1 VVLKCL
7 LKALVNICAVFPF
20 LARSI
25 CAATIIWQYN
35 FSMDIHEGK
44 QKFIEAWGRLAGSW
58 SIPPAMAQMHAL
70 LLIAPEPLTAE
81 QVKEQLDISSGN
93 VSMNLRA
100 LMDWGLV
107 YRESRNAERKD
118 VYVAEKD
125 MWTVVRQ
132 IIMQPFRTFLPRYPR
147 HSNLFTQSQPNTR
160 YPGEN
165 RTQLDYQYFF
175 EHGTLTSAGNCVTL
189 DNTLKIRGVVEIQ
202 PLPTGYAIFYQT
214 PHQNHARILSPL
226 FVALAAL

>member
-20 LARSI
+20 LAHSI
-25 CAATIIWQYN
+25 CAATTIWQYN

-132 IIMQPFRTFLPRYPR
+132 IIINRKKKELEPMLQILDELAAVQENCSHSEHFCHVIRDIRTFS
-147 HSNLFTQSQPNTR
+147 HKANQ
-160 YPGEN
+160 
-165 RTQLDYQYFF
+165 
-175 EHGTLTSAGNCVTL
+175 TL
-189 DNTLKIRGVVEIQ
+189 DTLVKTEPSWI
-202 PLPTGYAIFYQT
+202 TSIF
-214 PHQNHARILSPL
+214 LSM
-226 FVALAAL
+226 VR